1 MVLSA
6 LGEREVEGGG
16 KAKLSDEERAQ
27 IRRQA
32 LGVWARSIAVGVV
45 CAAVVWLT
53 MVARS

>member
-16 KAKLSDEERAQ
+16 KAKLSDQEKVQ

-32 LGVWARSIAVGVV
+32 LGVWVRSIAMGVV
-45 CAAVVWLT
+45 CAAIVWL
-53 MVARS
+53 VASAR